1 VSAYRNPRLAAVEI
15 DGHTR
20 SAFLLRAVFGAGALY
35 GTAAVT
41 PLVRRAAAQS
51 GGDVDI
57 VNFALTLE
65 YLEADF
71 YRRAREIDL
80 GSELVVLAEEFG
92 NQEQEHVDGLVAMVE
107 ELGGEPAQRP
117 KFAFPLND
125 RADFEKLA
133 VTLEDTGVS
142 AYNGAAP
149 AISEKRILAALGGIV
164 QVEARHAGALRFVVG
179 KEPAPD
185 TFDPALERE
194 EVLRAVEPFVV
205 SPS

>member
-1 VSAYRNPRLAAVEI
+1 MNRLAHPRLAAVEI
-15 DGHTR
+15 EGMTR
-20 SAFLLRAVFGAGALY
+20 SAFLLRAVLGAGAVY

-41 PLVRRAAAQS
+41 PLVRRAAAQA
-51 GGDVDI
+51 GGDVDV

-80 GSELVVLAEEFG
+80 GMELAILAEEFG
-92 NQEQEHVDGLVAMVE
+92 NHEREHVDGLVATVE
-107 ELGGEPAQRP
+107 ELGGRPAERP
-117 KFAFPLND
+117 RFTFPLTS

-149 AISEKRILAALGGIV
+149 AISDKRILAAAGGIV
-164 QVEARHAGALRFVVG
+164 QVEARHAAALRLATG
-179 KEPAPD
+179 EDPSPD
-185 TFDPALERE
+185 TFEPALERD
-194 EVLRAVEPFVV
+194 EVLRAVEPFIA
-205 SPS
+205 S